1 MAFFK
6 YFLIRA
12 GVFVP
17 LFVLFLLLGMAP
29 ILAGIFAVLIAFCIS
44 YLLFRRQREAAAE
57 QLRTRFSGNAKPI
70 RSATELMDANAEDA
84 LVDAHPDVTIES
96 DDRRNVGA
104 EGPTRK
110 TGAGGPTRNEGA
122 GPIAAKSSPAPGTP
136 GEIPREFLG
145 P

>member
-17 LFVLFLLLGMAP
+17 LFVLFLLLGMAA

-44 YLLFRRQREAAAE
+44 YLFFRPQREAAAE

-70 RSATELMDANAEDA
+70 RSATELLDADAEDA
-84 LVDAHPDVTIES
+84 MVNANPDVTIDS
-96 DDRRNVGA
+96 DDRRMA
-104 EGPTRK
+104 GPGRSANNAGP
-110 TGAGGPTRNEGA
+110 GAGG
-122 GPIAAKSSPAPGTP
+122 AAKRNPRAPEG
-136 GEIPREFLG
+136 IPREFLG